1 MQRDHALR
9 TRHTRIAR
17 ADMSRKA
24 DLMRTEM
31 IHRLKIFCHKLFIQ
45 NYFIKLFH
53 KIFFFFMFPKIIYKI
68 KKIIQKKFFQ
78 KWSRNKKS

>member
-17 ADMSRKA
+17 ADMSRNA

-45 NYFIKLFH
+45 KSFH
-53 KIFFFFMFPKIIYKI
+53 NF
-68 KKIIQKKFFQ
+68 
-78 KWSRNKKS
+78 

>member
-17 ADMSRKA
+17 ADMSRNA

-45 NYFIKLFH
+45 NYFIFTFSILWIFHFLTFLEIYFLFFKLL
-53 KIFFFFMFPKIIYKI
+53 
-68 KKIIQKKFFQ
+68 
-78 KWSRNKKS
+78 